1 MIIGVP
7 KEIKDHETRV
17 GITPAGVK
25 ALTEAG
31 HKVLVETHAGELSAF
46 TDDDYQGAGAE
57 IVGSAHNVWGN
68 ADMVVKVKEPVEK
81 EYGFFRPDLTLFTY
95 LHLAPLPVLTDQL
108 LQKKVT
114 GIAYETIRD
123 RNNALPLLTP
133 MSEVAGRMSVQVG
146 ATYLEKEKGGRGLLL
161 GGVPGVTPANVCII
175 GGGIVGTNAAKIAL
189 GMGAKVTLIDL
200 NLNRLRELDDIFNG
214 RVFTLASNSYNLA
227 LTTREA
233 DLVIGGVLIPGAAA
247 PKIVTAA
254 MVAKMKKGAVIVDVA
269 IDQGGCIE
277 TAKPTT
283 HSNPSYEVNGV
294 VHYCVT
300 NMPAAVPNTS
310 TLALTNAT
318 FPYVMKIAQLG
329 AKQAILSDNGTA
341 EGVNTYAGALTYH
354 GRGRS
359 RPLPVTDADSGYW
372 RTVIGFWMLK
382 VSGASA
388 LTMICL
394 LPVYAPAAVPPPPP
408 TSPPMSAPLP
418 PPARP
423 PMSAPAPAPPPA
435 KIAVRLPLPLR
446 VRLQV
451 LESIGVRVPA
461 IRRLDSFR
469 DKTAAPLNLPRE
481 LAAVTI
487 PLAVEPVATSVLP
500 LTTMGDVTVA
510 SKASPSCAVFEAIV

>member
-1 MIIGVP
+1 MHRPSVQRSICPLAASSRPATVTARAALARLTSTPHGSRSISSIRTSCSARRSITRTDHRTEPARWIVINSGERMIIGVP

-46 TDDDYQGAGAE
+46 TDDDYQSAGAE

-81 EYGFFRPDLTLFTY
+81 EYGFFRPTLTLFTY
-95 LHLAPLPVLTDQL
+95 LHLAPLPELTDQL

-123 RNNALPLLTP
+123 RNKELPLLTP

-189 GMGAKVTLIDL
+189 GMGAKVPLIDL

-214 RVFTLASNSYNLA
+214 RVFTLASNSYNVA
-227 LTTREA
+227 RAVQGA

-247 PKIVTAA
+247 PRIVTRK
-254 MVAKMKKGAVIVDVA
+254 MISTMKKGAVVVDVA

-283 HSNPSYEVNGV
+283 HSDPSYLVDGV

-318 FPYVMKIAQLG
+318 FPYVLRLAQHG
-329 AKQAILSDNGTA
+329 AATAIKADPGMC
-341 EGVNTYAGALTYH
+341 EGGNTYGGQLTYQGVAQSQ
-354 GRGRS
+354 GREWK
-359 RPLPVTDADSGYW
+359 P
-372 RTVIGFWMLK
+372 
-382 VSGASA
+382 A
-388 LTMICL
+388 LEL
-394 LPVYAPAAVPPPPP
+394 L
-408 TSPPMSAPLP
+408 
-418 PPARP
+418 
-423 PMSAPAPAPPPA
+423 
-435 KIAVRLPLPLR
+435 
-446 VRLQV
+446 
-451 LESIGVRVPA
+451 
-461 IRRLDSFR
+461 
-469 DKTAAPLNLPRE
+469 
-481 LAAVTI
+481 
-487 PLAVEPVATSVLP
+487 
-500 LTTMGDVTVA
+500 
-510 SKASPSCAVFEAIV
+510 